1 VWVFSASLRYSA
13 SLWFT
18 VPSVSSVSSRRLERL
33 ASCEL
38 IQILE
43 CTIRDGGYAI
53 DFQWAPEE
61 VEQIVRCLAG
71 AGFEYIEVGHGMGLG
86 ASRSSTPAR
95 CSDEESAS
103 LAVAVKGQARVGA
116 FLIPGIGT
124 ADDLRRFRDAGADFV
139 RIGTDVSR
147 SESAW
152 EFVELAA
159 SLGLEVFYN
168 FMKSYAAQPFD
179 LLQRAAPIVERG
191 ATTITVVDSAG
202 GMLPNQVGAYVEI
215 LKAGLDARIGFH
227 GHNNLLLANANSLAA
242 AQAGAS
248 VIDTTLL
255 GMGRGGGNAQTE
267 TMLVILDKAG
277 YGTGISPLQVAKIAE
292 RFVSPKPAR
301 LKGASELELI
311 YGFALFHS
319 GFTKRVQEVAAAYG
333 VPYQELIL
341 EVGRYAKENPSQ
353 ALIEEV
359 ASQLR
364 RSGRVEIHFPKFFH
378 KSWN

>member
-1 VWVFSASLRYSA
+1 VIHV
-13 SLWFT
+13 
-18 VPSVSSVSSRRLERL
+18 
-33 ASCEL
+33 
-38 IQILE
+38 LE

-53 DFQWAPEE
+53 DFQWAPDE
-61 VEQIVRCLAG
+61 VEQIVRCLG
-71 AGFEYIEVGHGMGLG
+71 SAGFDYIEIGHGMGLG
-86 ASRSSTPAR
+86 ASRSATPAR
-95 CSDEESAS
+95 CSDEESAA
-103 LAVAVKGQARVGA
+103 LAVAVKGRARVGA
-116 FLIPGIGT
+116 FFIPGIGSP
-124 ADDLRRFRDAGADFV
+124 DDLRRFRNAGADFV

-159 SLGLEVFYN
+159 SLGLEVFFN

-179 LLQRAAPIVERG
+179 LLQRAVPIVERG
-191 ATTITVVDSAG
+191 ATTVTVVDSAG
-202 GMLPNQVGAYVEI
+202 GMLPNQVAAYVEI

-242 AQAGAS
+242 VQAGAS

-267 TMLVILDKAG
+267 TMLVILEKAG
-277 YGTGISPLQVAKIAE
+277 YGTGISPLQVAQIAE
-292 RFVSPKPAR
+292 RFVGPKPTR

-319 GFTKRVQEVAAAYG
+319 GFTKRVQEVASAYG

-341 EVGRYAKENPSQ
+341 EVSRYAKENPSQ

-364 RSGRVEIHFPKFFH
+364 QSGRVEIHFPKFFH
-378 KSWN
+378 KSWT

>member
-1 VWVFSASLRYSA
+1 M
-13 SLWFT
+13 
-18 VPSVSSVSSRRLERL
+18 
-33 ASCEL
+33 

-53 DFQWAPEE
+53 DFQWARDE
-61 VEQIVRCLAG
+61 VEQIVRGLAG

-86 ASRSSTPAR
+86 ASRTATPAR
-95 CSDEESAS
+95 CSDEETA
-103 LAVAVKGQARVGA
+103 AVAVAARGSARVGA
-116 FLIPGIGT
+116 FFIPGVGC

-152 EFVELAA
+152 EFIELAA
-159 SLGLEVFYN
+159 SLGFEVFYN

-179 LLQRAAPIVERG
+179 LLQRALPIVERG
-191 ATTITVVDSAG
+191 ASTVTVVDSAG
-202 GMLPNQVGAYVEI
+202 GMLPNQVSAYIEV
-215 LKAGLDARIGFH
+215 LAAGLDARMGFH

-242 AQAGAS
+242 VQAGAS
-248 VIDTTLL
+248 IIDATLL

-267 TMLVILDKAG
+267 TMLVILEKAG
-277 YGTGISPLQVAKIAE
+277 YGTGINPLQVAKIAE
-292 RFVSPKPAR
+292 RFVGAKPAR
-301 LKGASELELI
+301 LKGANELEMI

-319 GFTKRVQEVAAAYG
+319 GFTERVQDVAAAYG

-341 EVGRYAKENPSQ
+341 EVSRYAKENPSR

-359 ASQLR
+359 AVQLR
-364 RSGRVEIHFPKFFH
+364 RGGPVEIHFPKFFH
-378 KSWN
+378 KNWN